1 MLFNRYVVFSAHIE
15 KLYKNMQK
23 VKTDRMNRLGLR
35 STDVSVLIMAS
46 RHPNGLT
53 VTELATEC
61 GVDKAVVSR
70 AAHILLL
77 QGYMTYANNILCNYR
92 KKIKLTEKGTATVKA
107 ISHLAEEAVSEVS
120 QDISQN
126 DLDIFYRTLEKI
138 TQNISRLTGAKEA
151 GEKPT

>member
-15 KLYKNMQK
+15 KLYKDIQK

-35 STDVSVLIMAS
+35 STDMSVLIMAS

-53 VTELATEC
+53 VTELAAEC

-70 AAHILLL
+70 ATHLLLL
-77 QGYMTYANNILCNYR
+77 QGYMTSADSLLRNYR
-92 KKIKLTEKGTATVKA
+92 KKIKLTEKGVATVEA
-107 ISHLAEEAVSEVS
+107 ISHLAEQAMDEVS
-120 QDISQN
+120 QDISKN

-138 TQNISRLTGAKEA
+138 TQNISRLTGAKQA
-151 GEKPT
+151 GEKLT